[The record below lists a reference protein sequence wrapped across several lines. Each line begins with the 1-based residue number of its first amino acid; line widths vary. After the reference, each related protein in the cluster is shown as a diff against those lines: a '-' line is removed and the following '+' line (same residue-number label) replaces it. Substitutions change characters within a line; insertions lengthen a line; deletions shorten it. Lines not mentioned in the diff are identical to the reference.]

1 MLISNHYALSISILL
16 IRRRSLLPEQKILKK
31 QQSLSGGTPFAM
43 HGYPVG
49 LDEHGNNHSNS
60 LPRIITFGSMPS
72 YREDKMLE
80 MKQQQ
85 KSTTSVLGGNSSQ
98 QSKLVQGSSS
108 QPQSATS
115 STQHFYTSDNRKD
128 SATSPVDPTLIDPD
142 DELLLIE
149 DRSHFIEL
157 SPSNLPKL
165 SVKDKLLANA
175 NGQRWAS
182 MMGPTLTMNDLG
194 PGPSSV
200 MNNVGT
206 STITTP
212 LLQQDDNMPAQL
224 HHSRHS
230 LHRQSSQG
238 TNSVAS
244 GSPLTEVDR
253 TLNLDGYHEDLVEV
267 LHSVSQRQQLQHQKS
282 LECIRNVGLGGTNSA
297 AGSGGDGSG
306 PASLGRQTP
315 SDLNKKYMDS
325 DYSSK

>member
-1 MLISNHYALSISILL
+1 M
-16 IRRRSLLPEQKILKK
+16 LKK
-31 QQSLSGGTPFAM
+31 QQALSGGTPFAM

-49 LDEHGNNHSNS
+49 FEDHGGNNGNNGNNNSNS

-80 MKQQQ
+80 MKQ
-85 KSTTSVLGGNSSQ
+85 KSTASGVGGIGGVSSSQ
-98 QSKLVQGSSS
+98 QSKLVQGPSS

-165 SVKDKLLANA
+165 SVKDKLLTNA

-182 MMGPTLTMNDLG
+182 MMGPAAALAMSDMVG
-194 PGPSSV
+194 PGPSGM

-206 STITTP
+206 STTLTTP
-212 LLQQDDNMPAQL
+212 LLQQEHDGSSMPGQL

-238 TNSVAS
+238 TGSAAS

-282 LECIRNVGLGGTNSA
+282 LECIRSAVLGGGGTSSA

-315 SDLNKKYMDS
+315 SDLNKKAYMDA